1 MLAASP
7 IRNVISAM
15 WSSPKRRPV
24 FLLTKAFTSSKE
36 LPLHALA
43 HRNSSPLAWKLSTLV
58 PRLSESKSTRCA
70 VPVTTFTGTTGVLE
84 ATEMGTGTVGW
95 MTISEKAATGGVG
108 GVGGVGAGSTV
119 TSLAG
124 AVAASSATESPCSSS
139 RRKTSSRSS
148 SLRTRIPTASRLI
161 STDFYLGPAE
171 KTKEIEMH
179 REKKLLPEWL
189 YAITRNRNAHYSYDR
204 TTNLLYDLSWQIAK
218 PPAWRSLGALSRPQ
232 VVGLAPLLLPHL
244 LDGDVSPARLSDRDR
259 RWLSLLAD
267 RDTPHEQR
275 SGISGNNRGG
285 NGAAAGGGCGGCVGG
300 CGGSRRGRSDGGRN
314 GSGYSRTVVVLSFAL
329 GLPLGAALFAG
340 AREHFIHKEVH
351 PLDIFEGCDEVIRV
365 RATTGECV
373 AIVALAAAATF
384 AFILFTRR

>member
-1 MLAASP
+1 MLSASP

-43 HRNSSPLAWKLSTLV
+43 QRNSSPLAWKLSTLV
-58 PRLSESKSTRCA
+58 PRLPESKSTRCA

-84 ATEMGTGTVGW
+84 ATEVGTGTVGW
-95 MTISEKAATGGVG
+95 ITISEKAATGGIG
-108 GVGGVGAGSTV
+108 GVGGVGAGSTAAAA
-119 TSLAG
+119 AG
-124 AVAASSATESPCSSS
+124 MSSATGSPCSSS
-139 RRKTSSRSS
+139 RRNTSSRSS
-148 SLRTRIPTASRLI
+148 SLMIRIPTASRLI
-161 STDFYLGPAE
+161 STDFYLGSAE

-179 REKKLLPEWL
+179 TEKKLLPEWL
-189 YAITRNRNAHYSYDR
+189 YAIARNRNAHYSYDR

-218 PPAWRSLGALSRPQ
+218 PPAWRPFGALSRPQ

-244 LDGDVSPARLSDRDR
+244 LDGGVSPARFSDRDR
-259 RWLSLLAD
+259 RWLSLLTD

-275 SGISGNNRGG
+275 SGVSGNNRGG

-300 CGGSRRGRSDGGRN
+300 CGGSRRGRSDGSRN
-314 GSGYSRTVVVLSFAL
+314 GGGYSRTVVALSFAL

-351 PLDIFEGCDEVIRV
+351 PLDIFEGCDEVIHV